1 MVREEVANR
10 EEYTCLSGGR
20 RPTCH
25 NHPRLTKP
33 TMPGLI
39 QHSEGAQMHRFKACW
54 TMLAAL
60 ALLPGAALA
69 GGVQREQVPGLNN
82 ISLRGGVMASPRGAA
97 LVGFD
102 YQLPALES
110 LQGFEPRLDL
120 DIILKANLGG
130 INTLVPAT
138 LSLIKYV
145 PATETYTPYWG
156 GGVGAVLGGSAK
168 FDAKL
173 IVGFELS
180 RTLAVEAN
188 YHLTT
193 EKNLLTAAAR
203 LKF

>member
-1 MVREEVANR
+1 M
-10 EEYTCLSGGR
+10 
-20 RPTCH
+20 
-25 NHPRLTKP
+25 PRLSH
-33 TMPGLI
+33 
-39 QHSEGAQMHRFKACW
+39 HSEGAQMHRFKACW
-54 TMLAAL
+54 TLLAAL
-60 ALLPGAALA
+60 VLLPGAALA

-102 YQLPALES
+102 YQLPAMES
-110 LQGFEPRLDL
+110 LQGFEPRFDL

-145 PATETYTPYWG
+145 PATEAYTPYWG

-168 FDAKL
+168 FDAKVIL
-173 IVGFELS
+173 GFELS